1 MLLSFALRAF
11 LVFATT
17 SVVVIVLVVLG
28 FLDLGQRLEQILDA
42 ANAFAVLDQ
51 IVEVIDVAQVFE
63 VDAVLRQA
71 LQILR
76 ANVI

>member
-1 MLLSFALRAF
+1 M
-11 LVFATT
+11 
-17 SVVVIVLVVLG
+17 LVVLG

-63 VDAVLRQA
+63 VDTVLRQA

-76 ANVI
+76 ANII

>member
-1 MLLSFALRAF
+1 MLLSFTLRAF

-63 VDAVLRQA
+63 VDTVLRQA

>member
-1 MLLSFALRAF
+1 M
-11 LVFATT
+11 
-17 SVVVIVLVVLG
+17 LVVLG

-63 VDAVLRQA
+63 VDTVLRQA